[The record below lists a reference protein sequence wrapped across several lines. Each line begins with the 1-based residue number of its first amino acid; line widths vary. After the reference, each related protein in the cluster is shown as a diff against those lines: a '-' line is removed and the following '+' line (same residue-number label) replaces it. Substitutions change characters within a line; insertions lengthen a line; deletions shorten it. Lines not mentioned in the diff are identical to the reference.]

1 MIVVCYAVEG
11 WTDEP
16 VAEKIISSVG
26 FVPHHTLTADGKA
39 NLDKKLP
46 GLNKSAASMPWLVI
60 RDLDD
65 DDEQFCIPDLRA
77 NLLGRHEHRPSMCLR
92 FAVRSME
99 SWLMADRDEFASF
112 FGIRRGLL
120 EEEPETLINP
130 RQYLTSICARSRKR
144 QIKQGIPPR
153 PGQRRSVGPEYNDL
167 VREFAEDH
175 WDPQRA
181 CANAPSLKRAL
192 DCLTMLRDSLPSA
205 G

>member
-1 MIVVCYAVEG
+1 MIIVCYAVEG

-26 FVPHHTLTADGKA
+26 LVPHHTLTAACKA

-60 RDLDD
+60 RDLDRD
-65 DDEQFCIPDLRA
+65 DKRFCIPDLRA
-77 NLLGRHEHRPSMCLR
+77 DLLGGHELRPLMCLR

-99 SWLMADRDEFASF
+99 SWLMADRDAFVNF
-112 FGIRRGLL
+112 FGVRRELL
-120 EEEPETLINP
+120 KEEPEALSNP
-130 RQYLTSICARSRKR
+130 KQYLTSVCARSKKR
-144 QIKQGIPPR
+144 QIRQGIPPQ
-153 PGQRRSVGPEYNDL
+153 PGQGRSVGPEYSDL
-167 VREFAEDH
+167 IREFAEDH

-192 DCLTMLRDSLPSA
+192 DSLTALQNSLPSTE
-205 G
+205 

>member
-26 FVPHHTLTADGKA
+26 FVPYHTLTADCKA

-60 RDLDD
+60 RDLDRD
-65 DDEQFCIPDLRA
+65 DKRSCIPDLRA
-77 NLLGRHEHRPSMCLR
+77 HLLDGQELRPLMCLR
-92 FAVRSME
+92 FAVRTME
-99 SWLMADRDEFASF
+99 SWLMADRDAFANF
-112 FGIRRGLL
+112 FGVRRELL
-120 EEEPETLINP
+120 KEEPETLPNP
-130 RQYLTSICARSRKR
+130 KRYLTGICEQSRKR
-144 QIKQGIPPR
+144 QIKRGIPPQT
-153 PGQRRSVGPEYNDL
+153 GQGRSVGPEYNDL
-167 VREFAEDH
+167 IREFAEDR
-175 WDPQRA
+175 WNPQRA

-192 DCLTMLRDSLPSA
+192 DSLTTLRDSLPSA

>member
-1 MIVVCYAVEG
+1 MIIVCYAVEG

-26 FVPHHTLTADGKA
+26 LLPHHTLTADCKA

-60 RDLDD
+60 RDLDRD
-65 DDEQFCIPDLRA
+65 DKRFCIPDLRA
-77 NLLGRHEHRPSMCLR
+77 DLLGGHELRPLMCLR

-99 SWLMADRDEFASF
+99 SWLMADRDAFANF

-120 EEEPETLINP
+120 KEEPEALP
-130 RQYLTSICARSRKR
+130 YPKRHLTSICEQSRKR
-144 QIKQGIPPR
+144 QIKQGVPSQ
-153 PGQRRSVGPEYNDL
+153 PGQKRRVGPEYNDL

-192 DCLTMLRDSLPSA
+192 ECLTALRDSLPSA